1 MILLDTHVLVR
12 SVMDSDRL
20 GEEFKSMLGSSWV
33 EGSVAVSSIVF
44 WEIAML
50 QGRGRLGRVPPS
62 RSLRNK
68 LRVNGLNILPVD
80 DEVAIRAAELGDQ
93 GFHPDPADRFIT
105 ATAIIGGFHLATAD
119 RKIIEWADGFR
130 GLSVLDPQR

>member
-1 MILLDTHVLVR
+1 MILLDTHVLVW

-20 GEEFKSMLGSSWV
+20 GEEFKSMLGSSWG
-33 EGSVAVSSIVF
+33 EGAVAVSSIVF

-50 QGRGRLGRVPPS
+50 HGRGSLGRVPPS
-62 RSLRNK
+62 RSLRNQ

-80 DEVAIRAAELGDQ
+80 DEVAIRAAELGDE

-119 RKIIEWADGFR
+119 RKIIEWAEGFR